1 MPTDVPSHAG
11 ETGVASARFRVMPYE
26 LRTAGR
32 PAEQY
37 ETPEEAEARARDLI
51 RSDADLQV
59 EVIDL
64 TTGRPYA
71 PAAGVK
77 DREHLAR
84 KVGF

>member
-1 MPTDVPSHAG
+1 MA
-11 ETGVASARFRVMPYE
+11 YE

-51 RSDADLQV
+51 KADADLHV

-64 TTGRPYA
+64 TTGRPCA
-71 PAAGVK
+71 PAAGRD
-77 DREHLAR
+77 DREHLSR
-84 KVGF
+84 NVGF